1 MVNKEAKIPFF
12 KYSISSSS
20 PYMTGITFLLV
31 CTRRVP
37 AKYCN

>member
-20 PYMTGITFLLV
+20 PYMTGMKIVLV
-31 CTRRVP
+31 CTRIVP
-37 AKYCN
+37 AKYCK